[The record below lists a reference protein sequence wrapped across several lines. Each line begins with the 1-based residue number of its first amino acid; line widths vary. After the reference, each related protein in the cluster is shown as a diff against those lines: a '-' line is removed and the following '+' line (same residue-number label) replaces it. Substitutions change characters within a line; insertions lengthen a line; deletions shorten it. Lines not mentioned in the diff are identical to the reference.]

1 MFAVDAMA
9 RDFQEAVEERAQREL
24 SQSLSASSN
33 GASYS
38 ADSAFSNT
46 TVYSSDGRFSAGNG
60 RQPVVAAPPDLQVSK
75 ASPVTSMFTLIGPS
89 FLWLSLCYRT
99 ISSLLTLPK
108 GI

>member
-1 MFAVDAMA
+1 MFAVDAMV

-60 RQPVVAAPPDLQVSK
+60 RQPIVAAPPDLQVSK
-75 ASPVTSMFTLIGPS
+75 QAQ
-89 FLWLSLCYRT
+89 
-99 ISSLLTLPK
+99 
-108 GI
+108 

>member
-38 ADSAFSNT
+38 ADSTFSNT

-60 RQPVVAAPPDLQVSK
+60 RQPIVAAPPDLQVSK
-75 ASPVTSMFTLIGPS
+75 QAQLLSRLH
-89 FLWLSLCYRT
+89 FLDPAFSGCQFATAMCGCKLGSLSR
-99 ISSLLTLPK
+99 
-108 GI
+108 